1 MSLKIGFA
9 IITYNEPGQL
19 LRLVKTLNA
28 MFDAPPIV
36 CHHDFSQCPLDEAL
50 FPPNVRFV
58 HPHIGTGWC
67 HINTLFSAFKAFRLL
82 RDSDQPDWF
91 VLLSGSDYPVRPA
104 SEILAELSST
114 NYDVYLENR
123 EILSPIAPTGQTA
136 KVGYGRPSWIPLAYD
151 RYLALHLW
159 LPLPSRR
166 RLFPFQRRCI
176 HIRNPVLIKMFQ
188 AGRPSRIFGGA
199 FWLQLNRKAMDRLL
213 DDSSV
218 PKIVEYFGAR
228 PVPEEALFHTILC
241 NQPDLTIC
249 NDHKRYEDWVLGA
262 SHPSWLEVEDVT
274 KMRLSG
280 AHFARKFRADGL
292 VQDVIDET
300 VLGIS
305 T

>member
-1 MSLKIGFA
+1 
-9 IITYNEPGQL
+9 
-19 LRLVKTLNA
+19 
-28 MFDAPPIV
+28 
-36 CHHDFSQCPLDEAL
+36 
-50 FPPNVRFV
+50 
-58 HPHIGTGWC
+58 
-67 HINTLFSAFKAFRLL
+67 
-82 RDSDQPDWF
+82 
-91 VLLSGSDYPVRPA
+91 
-104 SEILAELSST
+104 
-114 NYDVYLENR
+114 
-123 EILSPIAPTGQTA
+123 
-136 KVGYGRPSWIPLAYD
+136 
-151 RYLALHLW
+151 
-159 LPLPSRR
+159 
-166 RLFPFQRRCI
+166 
-176 HIRNPVLIKMFQ
+176 
-188 AGRPSRIFGGA
+188 
-199 FWLQLNRKAMDRLL
+199 MDRLL